1 VRHNGRAPLLIST
14 LRSDCVTVDGNE
26 IRSVVCP
33 DCGTWRVVRRGMIAA
48 HRAKPRVGQE
58 RLPRCE
64 GSGQRI
70 KLDRRHREAMPAQT
84 RRAARQFYKPLPG
97 PATPVHRIGTADKA
111 TRPALRLTVVERARK
126 ELAEHRSTCEVCDGR
141 VRCGTGRD
149 LEIRLR
155 ETLATWTLVLEQN
168 SRRAEAEL
176 AAEQRRNK
184 ELLQTRVGQWREA
197 TRRAEALQQPIP
209 AGEAPKDGPD
219 VPQRTLHPA
228 R

>member
-1 VRHNGRAPLLIST
+1 MRHNGRIPLLIST
-14 LRSDCVTVDGNE
+14 LRSDCITVDGDE

-48 HRAKPRVGQE
+48 HRAQPRTGQE

-70 KLDRRHREAMPAQT
+70 KLDRRHREAMPAEN
-84 RRAARQFYKPLPG
+84 RRAARQFYKPMPG
-97 PATPVHRIGTADKA
+97 PATPVHRIGAA
-111 TRPALRLTVVERARK
+111 TKVARPALRLTVVKRARAD
-126 ELAEHRSTCEVCDGR
+126 LIEHRGACEVCDGR
-141 VRCGTGRD
+141 SRCGTGRD

-155 ETLATWTLVLEQN
+155 ETLATWTLVREQN
-168 SRRAEAEL
+168 GRQAEAEL

-184 ELLQTRVGQWREA
+184 ELLQMRVDQWREA
-197 TRRAEALQQPIP
+197 TRRAEALRQPIP